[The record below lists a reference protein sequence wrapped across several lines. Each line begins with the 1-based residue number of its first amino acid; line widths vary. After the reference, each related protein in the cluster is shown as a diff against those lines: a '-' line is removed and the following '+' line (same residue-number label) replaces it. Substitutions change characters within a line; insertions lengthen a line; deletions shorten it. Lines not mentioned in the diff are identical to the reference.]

1 MDRTD
6 LLVAG
11 QAAAIAGVLW
21 PGRAR
26 WRPATATRR
35 LGWSLT
41 LGGGALS
48 LAGLAPH
55 GRRITP
61 RVRPPADAGLITT
74 GVYAHTRNPI
84 YVGLAAASFG
94 VALLRGRRGPLAAA
108 VLLTAVLATKARVE
122 EGALHRHFG
131 EPYHHYATRTPRLL
145 PRPRPRRR

>member
-11 QAAAIAGVLW
+11 QAAALAGVLW

-26 WRPATATRR
+26 WRPAPATRR
-35 LGWSLT
+35 LAWTLT
-41 LGGGALS
+41 LAGGALS

-84 YVGLAAASFG
+84 YAGLATASFG

-108 VLLTAVLATKARVE
+108 ALLTVVLATKARVE
-122 EGALHRHFG
+122 EDALHRHFG
-131 EPYHHYATRTPRLL
+131 EPYRHYAARTPRLI
-145 PRPRPRRR
+145 PGRRPH